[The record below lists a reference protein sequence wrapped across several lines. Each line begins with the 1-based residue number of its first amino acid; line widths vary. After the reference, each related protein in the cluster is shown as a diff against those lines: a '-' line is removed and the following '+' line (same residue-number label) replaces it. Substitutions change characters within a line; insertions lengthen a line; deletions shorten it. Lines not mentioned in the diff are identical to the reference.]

1 MRATIMLANIATI
14 VFLFGMFFVQKDI
27 NFALM
32 AFSLL
37 CLGGLGEVA
46 INEQES
52 IDKAY
57 MHHYC
62 ENVVQRDSDGDNYV
76 HCLYEQFKY
85 VGYDNLKAYALM
97 QKECMH
103 LNVGDLYMPFTL
115 KATLMTRVLMTQVGG
130 VK

>member
-57 MHHYC
+57 MHHYY
-62 ENVVQRDSDGDNYV
+62 ENVVQKDIEGDNYV
-76 HCLYEQFKY
+76 NCLYQQFKRD
-85 VGYDNLKAYALM
+85 GYNTLM

>member
-46 INEQES
+46 ANEQES
-52 IDKAY
+52 FDKAY
-57 MHHYC
+57 MHHYY
-62 ENVVQRDSDGDNYV
+62 ENVVQKDSDGDNYV

-85 VGYDNLKAYALM
+85 VGYNNLKAYALM

-130 VK
+130 AK